1 MPPEISRLL
10 RTTGVVVLRG
20 TESLLTLRWRGMDS
34 KFQFGDA
41 SPPPTAWAPSFRR
54 VSGGSLCRRNSS
66 IGLPR
71 PTTARVVPP
80 RRLSIGPNPTEASKP
95 LPIWRGT
102 EISNPFPSS
111 GESDEL
117 PPEEESSQYNARRR
131 WSVICKSSMTSGHWS
146 EPDVTDGLGRH
157 LEGPEDSMGRALAGK
172 DA

>member
-1 MPPEISRLL
+1 MAVILILIVLSMENSLSEAKTDEFPCIFPASKEI
-10 RTTGVVVLRG
+10 GVSE
-20 TESLLTLRWRGMDS
+20 TSSLLT
-34 KFQFGDA
+34 A
-41 SPPPTAWAPSFRR
+41 S
-54 VSGGSLCRRNSS
+54 
-66 IGLPR
+66 
-71 PTTARVVPP
+71 
-80 RRLSIGPNPTEASKP
+80 
-95 LPIWRGT
+95 
-102 EISNPFPSS
+102 SS